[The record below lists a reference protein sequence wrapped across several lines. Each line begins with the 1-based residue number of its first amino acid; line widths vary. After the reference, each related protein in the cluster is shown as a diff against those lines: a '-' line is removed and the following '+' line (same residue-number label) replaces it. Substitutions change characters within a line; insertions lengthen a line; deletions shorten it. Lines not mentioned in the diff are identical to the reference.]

1 MTSLAM
7 WILTAQHQTSQHDVI
22 VYVETHGFLWWI
34 IIGLLAGWIAGTVA
48 RGRGFGC
55 IVDIVLGLIGAVVG
69 GWIFERLGI
78 VAFGFWGSLAAATVG
93 AIVLVAIAR
102 LFAGGRSDQ

>member
-1 MTSLAM
+1 MIGMAAWFAGLQRSVS
-7 WILTAQHQTSQHDVI
+7 QRNVEVFVQTHSI
-22 VYVETHGFLWWI
+22 IWWLL
-34 IIGLLAGWIAGTVA
+34 IGLIAGWLAGTVA

-55 IVDIVLGLIGAVVG
+55 VVDVILGLIGAVIG
-69 GWIFERLGI
+69 GWIFQRLGI

-102 LFAGGRSDQ
+102 LFAGGRSD